1 MAITWEDPIQ
11 TVSSRREA
19 WDGILVEL
27 KAKPNRWAKIEEY
40 PDDIKAAGSKAG
52 ALRARQEAYYPGENW
67 EFTGRSDG
75 KSSFLYGRFV
85 KESRASKKAKKLNKR
100 KK

>member
-1 MAITWEDPIQ
+1 MAIEWEDPFP
-11 TVSSRREA
+11 TVSKRREA
-19 WDGILVEL
+19 WDEL
-27 KAKPNRWAKIEEY
+27 LSELRTKPNRWAKIEEY
-40 PDDIKAAGSKAG
+40 PDDTKAAGSKAG
-52 ALRARQEAYYPGENW
+52 ALRARQEAYHPDEKW

-85 KESRASKKAKKLNKR
+85 KEPKGGSSKRNTKR